1 MVILTIELSEAKD
14 QLARL
19 VDEVD
24 AGAEVTLTRDGQPVA
39 RLVAPRAEVSA
50 HCVTPLAD
58 RVPGSAKG
66 MFRVPDDFDAP
77 LEDFNDYM

>member
-1 MVILTIELSEAKD
+1 MVNLAIELSEAKD

-19 VDEVD
+19 VDEVE

-39 RLVAPRAEVSA
+39 RLVP
-50 HCVTPLAD
+50 PLAD

-66 MFRVPDDFDAP
+66 LLTMSDDFDAP
-77 LEDFNDYM
+77 LEDFQDYM